1 MTMGERIKER
11 RLQFKMTQ
19 SEVAEAAHISKQA
32 VYKYENN
39 IVTNIPFDRL
49 ELLAAALQTTP
60 AYLLGWDQKMRS
72 ATEDGPESVDNL
84 IISGFKQ
91 LSPEKKKLILAQIKA
106 WKSLE

>member
-1 MTMGERIKER
+1 MTLGERIKAR

-19 SEVAEAAHISKQA
+19 SEVADAAHISKQA

-49 ELLAAALQTTP
+49 DLLAAALQTTP
-60 AYLLGWDQKMRS
+60 AYLLGWDQRADS
-72 ATEDGPESVDNL
+72 ESRPESVDNL
-84 IISGFKQ
+84 IISGFNQ